1 MKKRIEAILKDEGI
15 NIEDFYS
22 VCFSPLYTALQGD
35 YTKEKAEKYGVAFE
49 RVIDGQDLDVYRSIY
64 GEYEVVLTKPINHE
78 QE

>member
-1 MKKRIEAILKDEGI
+1 MKERIEALLKDEGI

-35 YTKEKAEKYGVAFE
+35 YTKENAEKYGVTFD

-64 GEYEVVLTKPINHE
+64 GEYEVVLVKPSDNE

>member
-1 MKKRIEAILKDEGI
+1 MKERIEALLKDEGI

-35 YTKEKAEKYGVAFE
+35 YTKEKAEKYGVRFDE
-49 RVIDGQDLDVYRSIY
+49 THNNNDFDVYRSIY